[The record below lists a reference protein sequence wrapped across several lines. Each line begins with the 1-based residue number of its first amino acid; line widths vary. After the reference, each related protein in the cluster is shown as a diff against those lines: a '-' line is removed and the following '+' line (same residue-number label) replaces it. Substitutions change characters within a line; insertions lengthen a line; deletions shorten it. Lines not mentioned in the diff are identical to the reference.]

1 MAGGLLFGG
10 LSAWAGLVTSA
21 TSDAVGP
28 GVLQHVCDTGS
39 TTGSFASC
47 SAFVSGKAASSSW
60 ATASYGSAS
69 AYVQGGAYLP
79 GYGASA
85 TAFSSFT
92 DTLTFFGGTGAG
104 VLSILESVVSFGTGS
119 LQAGNSDW
127 HPTTILVKESFTF
140 GTPFTLSISAFSAGN
155 FYGGLGDAGSLLVSK
170 SLESLTVLDSN
181 GKPVTGLSYTDVSG
195 HVYSASGATFT
206 NTPEP
211 AAWVLGGIGALL
223 LGIAKLKSTKK
234 KEDQAAK
241 GDEQPPPQ

>member
-1 MAGGLLFGG
+1 MVGGLVFSG

-21 TSDAVGP
+21 TSDAMGP
-28 GVLQHVCDTGS
+28 GLSQHVCDTGS

-47 SAFVSGKAASSSW
+47 SALASSKAAASSW

-79 GYGASA
+79 GYGSSA
-85 TAFSSFT
+85 TASSSFT
-92 DTLTFFGGTGAG
+92 ETLTFFGGTGTG
-104 VLSILESVVSFGTGS
+104 VLSILESVVSYGTGS

-127 HPTTILVKESFTF
+127 HPTKVLINESFTF

-155 FYGGLGDAGSLLVSK
+155 FYGGLGDAGSLLVTK

-181 GKPVTGLSYTDVSG
+181 GKPVTSLSYTNTAG
-195 HVYSASGATFT
+195 QVYLASAATFT

-211 AAWVLGGIGALL
+211 GAWVLGGIGAIL
-223 LGIAKLKSTKK
+223 LGIAKLKFAKQ

-241 GDEQPPPQ
+241 GDEQPPAQ